1 MLLSVS
7 EMHVLSKRAQCLA
20 NIQGVLTS
28 LGAPELV
35 VKRVDLDRVFFEPS
49 EDFLKWVEEARDD
62 NGCPRFKEDQ
72 PNEKLHPGATA
83 GWREDVTL
91 CSLQICVLPD
101 SIEVDIDLG
110 GTRTDLVGAITHV
123 AEVIAPGKTNHLK
136 VRKML
141 AKHRDLKIDE
151 VTNVEM
157 AALLKK
163 DTGNKEIEFA

>member
-1 MLLSVS
+1 MLSVK
-7 EMHVLSKRAQCLA
+7 EMKDLAKKAQCLA
-20 NIQGVLTS
+20 NIQGVLAI

-35 VKRVDLDRVFFEPS
+35 VSRVEVDRVFFNPS

-62 NGCPRFKEDQ
+62 DGRPRFKEDR
-72 PNEKLHPGATA
+72 PNEKFHPGATA

-101 SIEVDIDLG
+101 SIEIDIDLG
-110 GTRTDLVGAITHV
+110 GSRTDLVGALTHV
-123 AEVIAPGKTNHLK
+123 AEVVVPGKTNHLK

-141 AKHRDLKIDE
+141 AKRDVKVSE

-157 AALLKK
+157 AALYKME
-163 DTGNKEIEFA
+163 TGKETELA